1 MLLGCVLC
9 VLVQCVPCTLV
20 TWLKITA
27 ALTPFIYY
35 VMARE
40 TNDDVIISNEE
51 IMSKWKGTAKAE
63 KVENPKV
70 LSDAVIQKLLHAG
83 AVVRKMEGEQLFH
96 IRIEFGDAA
105 FRVYESWVSALPEE
119 VDPHVLAIVAPAPS
133 IVGTVL
139 EPPLAIQTILQRE
152 CNALIHYYAP
162 LRLADFATGA
172 VPAIPPA
179 AAVRVPIDVHHASF
193 ALSKIF
199 EAIRAPP
206 AVGYP
211 TLTGL
216 SAGSYICDVVQMWSN
231 VDLTVVL
238 FRC

>member
-1 MLLGCVLC
+1 MEGN
-9 VLVQCVPCTLV
+9 
-20 TWLKITA
+20 
-27 ALTPFIYY
+27 Y
-35 VMARE
+35 VKWKG
-40 TNDDVIISNEE
+40 
-51 IMSKWKGTAKAE
+51 IMSKWKGAAKAK
-63 KVENPKV
+63 KVQNPKI
-70 LSDAVIQKLLHAG
+70 LSDAVIQELLHAG

-96 IRIEFGDAA
+96 IRIEFGYAA
-105 FRVYESWVSALPEE
+105 FQVYESWVSALPEE
-119 VDPHVLAIVAPAPS
+119 VDPCVFAIVAPAPS

-139 EPPLAIQTILQRE
+139 EPPLALQATLQRE
-152 CNALIHYYAP
+152 CNALIKYYAP
-162 LRLADFATGA
+162 LRLADFAIGA

-216 SAGSYICDVVQMWSN
+216 AAGSYIFDVVQIWSN
-231 VDLTVVL
+231 ANVTVVV